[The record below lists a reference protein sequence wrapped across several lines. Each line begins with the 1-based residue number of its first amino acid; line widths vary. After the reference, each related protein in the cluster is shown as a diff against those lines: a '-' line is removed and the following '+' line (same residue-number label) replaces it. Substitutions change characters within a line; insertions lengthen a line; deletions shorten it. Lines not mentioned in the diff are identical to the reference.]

1 MKPFYFLCL
10 FFISCMRYGYG
21 QTVKDKKDT
30 LFYSHS
36 EKLISGSFLHFNV
49 DAIGN
54 IYVIQESGQ
63 IKKFTPQGD
72 SSQVFQDVKRFGR
85 PLYMEV
91 SNPLKPY
98 VFYPDF
104 LTIVGLDRL
113 LNLRNTINLRSN
125 NHLRVSGIANAYDN
139 QIWIYDELACRIY
152 KINEQGSTLLESADL
167 RNLVQTIPNKVNL
180 HDAHGQLYLFDQ
192 KEGVY
197 IFDYYGAFKK
207 QMQDWKG
214 AQMGVDVQSIYFIQN
229 KYLHLINIKTEKE
242 NIYSLEKIMQE
253 NELFMMMKGE
263 GFILKKDGVYR
274 CILN

>member
-1 MKPFYFLCL
+1 
-10 FFISCMRYGYG
+10 
-21 QTVKDKKDT
+21 V
-30 LFYSHS
+30 
-36 EKLISGSFLHFNV
+36 HFKI

-54 IYVIQESGQ
+54 IYAIHESGQ
-63 IKKFTPQGD
+63 IKKYTNQGD

-113 LNLRNTINLRSN
+113 LNLRNTINLRSGG
-125 NHLRVSGIANAYDN
+125 HLRVSGIANAYDN
-139 QIWIYDELACRIY
+139 QIWIYDELACRIF
-152 KINEQGSTLLESADL
+152 KINEQGNTTLESADL
-167 RNLVQTIPNKVNL
+167 RNLVQTLPNKVQL
-180 HDAHGQLYLFDQ
+180 FDAHGQLYLFDQ

-197 IFDYYGAFKK
+197 VFDYYGAFKK
-207 QMQDWKG
+207 QMQEWHG
-214 AQMGVDVQSIYFIQN
+214 EQMGVDVQSIYVIRDKF
-229 KYLHLINIKTEKE
+229 LHLINSKTEADT
-242 NIYSLEKIMQE
+242 IISLEKIMQD